1 MQTISSAELSLLE
14 SYSPVHLHLYVGGAE
29 IPAKLSTF
37 NLTSAVGDE
46 ALNCGNSVASVMQVG
61 AVAEPIYR
69 ILTTRAGEIITTRPE
84 NLFDTTWEQGQ
95 IKPATGL
102 NASDS
107 TKIRTAGFLRVT
119 PGKIY
124 TINRT
129 IATGVINIRGYDL
142 EQSYVGSSGDI
153 LELVSGTTVINPM
166 SAGVTS
172 CEIKIKSG
180 VHYIRIQDYSNDLST
195 VYTMSTEPETYQAFA
210 ARLLWRGVYGQE
222 IAVTWDVDGTT
233 EHSLFQ
239 GKVEKCVVN
248 SGRAQITAQDE
259 LFWNGSRLFAGQS
272 NYQTTV
278 SAQTVLET
286 IASEMGVTLN
296 AATSTLASG
305 VSIYNGFSSC
315 RDQLQLYQAAGYVA
329 GILGGNAVINRDGE
343 LAVVRYATKSFSTE
357 VYQGGSSAENEN
369 YAPSGVRFQRQITT
383 RITNADGT
391 ISESDTIATYSA
403 GDGSVEMENP
413 LANKAAATRAYNALR
428 SISSRKGTY
437 SFPMGI
443 QLEPGDVITVTT
455 MDGTYPVAIVS
466 QQLDID
472 GGVKSTVRGAGQMY
486 PNGVNGTMT
495 NTYTPTRNLMRSA
508 RLLGETAD
516 EEDEHDTDAD
526 EIFVPGHV
534 GPVTQRLNSLE
545 LEMLKV
551 KNLQAENAEIT
562 NANIQNIRAGNIDV
576 DALLAQDATVTGSFQ
591 VNCPFW
597 RLSVSGDGFSIGP
610 VVEGDISSIRMIM
623 NSTVGID
630 LFSMR
635 QPVSISGGGGVNL
648 YGGAGGVVAEDS
660 VVIGYGIW
668 PKTTATYDVG
678 MASYRWKTIY
688 LTTNPNVSSDRNVKH
703 DISEDVPDI
712 VDKLIPVQYKRKG
725 DPETV
730 YYGFIAQDVENA
742 LKQVGVDTDNI
753 GLVTFETD
761 AKGNKTN
768 YALSYEEFIP
778 LLTAKIQSQQK
789 QIDSL
794 TERLELLERMIN
806 DGR

>member
-1 MQTISSAELSLLE
+1 MQTISSADLSLLE
-14 SYSPVHLHLYVGGAE
+14 SYSPVHLHLYVGGTE

-37 NLTSAVGDE
+37 NLTTAVGDE

-61 AVAEPIYR
+61 AVAEEIYR
-69 ILTTRAGEIITTRPE
+69 GLVTRDGKAIVTRLGE
-84 NLFDTTWEQGQ
+84 Q
-95 IKPATGL
+95 IMAKFLWNGL
-102 NASDS
+102 
-107 TKIRTAGFLRVT
+107 
-119 PGKIY
+119 
-124 TINRT
+124 
-129 IATGVINIRGYDL
+129 
-142 EQSYVGSSGDI
+142 VGSTIGI
-153 LELVSGTTVINPM
+153 
-166 SAGVTS
+166 
-172 CEIKIKSG
+172 
-180 VHYIRIQDYSNDLST
+180 
-195 VYTMSTEPETYQAFA
+195 
-210 ARLLWRGVYGQE
+210 
-222 IAVTWDVDGTT
+222 TWDVDGST
-233 EHSLFQ
+233 EYNLFQ
-239 GKVEKCVVN
+239 GKIEKCVVN

-259 LFWNGSRLFAGQS
+259 LFWNGSRLFAGQR

-296 AATSTLASG
+296 AATSSLASD

-343 LAVVRYATKSFSTE
+343 LAVVRYATTSFSTE

-369 YAPSGVRFQRQITT
+369 YAPSGVRFVRQITT

-413 LANKAAATRAYNALR
+413 LANKVAATRAYNALR

-495 NTYTPTRNLMRSA
+495 NTYTPTRNSMRSA
-508 RLLGETAD
+508 RLLGDTAD
-516 EEDEHDTDAD
+516 EEDEPDTDAD

-562 NANIQNIRAGNIDV
+562 NANIQNIKAGNIDV
-576 DALLAQDATVTGSFQ
+576 DALFARDITATGVFQVRNTAYSLIQSNEGLQLGPGVGTEAPMSYLKLTNSLAWLGSRNTITIESAVSVVIRGSFGVLIGGNLAPSSYYDTGPSLGTEDSRWETVYCKKVDIGGNPAVARQRKTVTGTTS
-591 VNCPFW
+591 
-597 RLSVSGDGFSIGP
+597 SSGYISLGLGSGYRVLCVRRTDAGSICWP
-610 VVEGDISSIRMIM
+610 YW
-623 NSTVGID
+623 STAA
-630 LFSMR
+630 
-635 QPVSISGGGGVNL
+635 SGWYAHL
-648 YGGAGGVVAEDS
+648 ATTAATPAVVANTS
-660 VVIGYGIW
+660 VTLEVEYYA
-668 PKTTATYDVG
+668 AT
-678 MASYRWKTIY
+678 
-688 LTTNPNVSSDRNVKH
+688 
-703 DISEDVPDI
+703 
-712 VDKLIPVQYKRKG
+712 
-725 DPETV
+725 
-730 YYGFIAQDVENA
+730 
-742 LKQVGVDTDNI
+742 
-753 GLVTFETD
+753 
-761 AKGNKTN
+761 
-768 YALSYEEFIP
+768 
-778 LLTAKIQSQQK
+778 
-789 QIDSL
+789 
-794 TERLELLERMIN
+794 
-806 DGR
+806 

>member
-1 MQTISSAELSLLE
+1 MQTISSADLSLLE
-14 SYSPVHLHLYVGGAE
+14 SYSPVHLHMYVGGAE
-29 IPAKLSTF
+29 ISAKLSTF

-61 AVAEPIYR
+61 AVAEEIYR
-69 ILTTRAGEIITTRPE
+69 GLVTRDGKEIVTRLGE
-84 NLFDTTWEQGQ
+84 Q
-95 IKPATGL
+95 IMAKFLWNGL
-102 NASDS
+102 
-107 TKIRTAGFLRVT
+107 
-119 PGKIY
+119 
-124 TINRT
+124 
-129 IATGVINIRGYDL
+129 
-142 EQSYVGSSGDI
+142 VGSTIGI
-153 LELVSGTTVINPM
+153 
-166 SAGVTS
+166 
-172 CEIKIKSG
+172 
-180 VHYIRIQDYSNDLST
+180 
-195 VYTMSTEPETYQAFA
+195 
-210 ARLLWRGVYGQE
+210 
-222 IAVTWDVDGTT
+222 TWDVDGST
-233 EHSLFQ
+233 EYNLFQ
-239 GKVEKCVVN
+239 GKIEKCVVN

-296 AATSTLASG
+296 ADTSTLASD

-343 LAVVRYATKSFSTE
+343 LAVVRYATASFSTE

-369 YAPSGVRFQRQITT
+369 YAPSGVRFVRQITT

-437 SFPMGI
+437 SIPMGI

-495 NTYTPTRNLMRSA
+495 STYTPARNSMRSA
-508 RLLGETAD
+508 RLLGETAN
-516 EEDEHDTDAD
+516 EEDEPDTDAD
-526 EIFVPGHV
+526 KIFVPGHV

-562 NANIQNIRAGNIDV
+562 NANIQNIKAGEIDV
-576 DALLAQDATVTGSFQ
+576 DALFAKDITATGIFQVRNQAYSLTQDNNGLVLGAGIGSETPWSYLSLTNQVATLGTRGSLTIMGDQGVDIYNADLHDATADSLSVGGHPVVTKQTKTVTG
-591 VNCPFW
+591 
-597 RLSVSGDGFSIGP
+597 
-610 VVEGDISSIRMIM
+610 
-623 NSTVGID
+623 
-630 LFSMR
+630 
-635 QPVSISGGGGVNL
+635 
-648 YGGAGGVVAEDS
+648 
-660 VVIGYGIW
+660 
-668 PKTTATYDVG
+668 
-678 MASYRWKTIY
+678 
-688 LTTNPNVSSDRNVKH
+688 TTNTTGNISLGLNLSNYGVLCVSRTGAASICTPYTNVDGAWYAHITSTAATPAAVTSTSVTL
-703 DISEDVPDI
+703 V
-712 VDKLIPVQYKRKG
+712 VD
-725 DPETV
+725 
-730 YYGFIAQDVENA
+730 YYA
-742 LKQVGVDTDNI
+742 
-753 GLVTFETD
+753 
-761 AKGNKTN
+761 
-768 YALSYEEFIP
+768 
-778 LLTAKIQSQQK
+778 
-789 QIDSL
+789 
-794 TERLELLERMIN
+794 R
-806 DGR
+806 

>member
-61 AVAEPIYR
+61 AVAEEIYR
-69 ILTTRAGEIITTRPE
+69 GLVTRDGKEIVTRLGE
-84 NLFDTTWEQGQ
+84 Q
-95 IKPATGL
+95 IMAKFLWNGL
-102 NASDS
+102 
-107 TKIRTAGFLRVT
+107 
-119 PGKIY
+119 
-124 TINRT
+124 
-129 IATGVINIRGYDL
+129 
-142 EQSYVGSSGDI
+142 VGS
-153 LELVSGTTVINPM
+153 TVGI
-166 SAGVTS
+166 
-172 CEIKIKSG
+172 
-180 VHYIRIQDYSNDLST
+180 
-195 VYTMSTEPETYQAFA
+195 
-210 ARLLWRGVYGQE
+210 
-222 IAVTWDVDGTT
+222 TWDVDGST

-239 GKVEKCVVN
+239 GKIEKCVVN

-272 NYQTTV
+272 SYQATV

-296 AATSTLASG
+296 AATSSLASG

-343 LAVVRYATKSFSTE
+343 LAVVRYATASFSTE

-369 YAPSGVRFQRQITT
+369 YAPSGVRFVRQITT

-413 LANKAAATRAYNALR
+413 LANKAAATRAFNALR
-428 SISSRKGTY
+428 TISSRKGTY

-443 QLEPGDVITVTT
+443 QMEPGDVITVTT

-516 EEDEHDTDAD
+516 EEDEPDTNAD
-526 EIFVPGHV
+526 EIIVPGHV

-562 NANIQNIRAGNIDV
+562 NANIQSLKAGNIDV
-576 DALLAQDATVTGSFQ
+576 DALLAQDATVTGQFEVDNGSWQ
-591 VNCPFW
+591 LLV
-597 RLSVSGDGFSIGP
+597 DDTGFYLRRVTSQ
-610 VVEGDISSIRMIM
+610 
-623 NSTVGID
+623 NSYAYLTSKELTFTTEQKGVAGTV
-630 LFSMR
+630 
-635 QPVSISGGGGVNL
+635 PPYV
-648 YGGAGGVVAEDS
+648 
-660 VVIGYGIW
+660 
-668 PKTTATYDVG
+668 DVG
-678 MASYRWKTIY
+678 YFNTMILCAGATTLATGLNSELYVQGDTIFLQGSPNGTAARDCIVDVQGSMNPDITAAFSLGAASLRWNYIY
-688 LTTNPNVSSDRNVKH
+688 LSNNPNVSSDRNVKRE
-703 DISEDVPDI
+703 IREDLPDI
-712 VDKLIPVQYKRKG
+712 VDRLRPVRYKRRG
-725 DPETV
+725 DPDTV
-730 YYGFIAQDVENA
+730 YYGFIAQDVEDA
-742 LKQVGVDTDNI
+742 LKQVGIDTDNI

-761 AKGNKTN
+761 AEGNKTN

>member
-14 SYSPVHLHLYVGGAE
+14 SYSPVHLHLYVGGTE

-61 AVAEPIYR
+61 AVAEEIYR
-69 ILTTRAGEIITTRPE
+69 GLVTRDGKEIVTRLGE
-84 NLFDTTWEQGQ
+84 Q
-95 IKPATGL
+95 IMAKFLWSGL
-102 NASDS
+102 
-107 TKIRTAGFLRVT
+107 
-119 PGKIY
+119 
-124 TINRT
+124 
-129 IATGVINIRGYDL
+129 
-142 EQSYVGSSGDI
+142 VGSTIGI
-153 LELVSGTTVINPM
+153 
-166 SAGVTS
+166 
-172 CEIKIKSG
+172 
-180 VHYIRIQDYSNDLST
+180 
-195 VYTMSTEPETYQAFA
+195 
-210 ARLLWRGVYGQE
+210 
-222 IAVTWDVDGTT
+222 TWDVDGST
-233 EHSLFQ
+233 EYNLFQ
-239 GKVEKCVVN
+239 GKIEKCVVN

-259 LFWNGSRLFAGQS
+259 LFWNGSKLFAGQS

-296 AATSTLASG
+296 AATSSLASG

-343 LAVVRYATKSFSTE
+343 LAVVRYATASFSTE

-369 YAPSGVRFQRQITT
+369 YAPSGVRFVRQITT

-413 LANKAAATRAYNALR
+413 LANKAAATRAFNALR
-428 SISSRKGTY
+428 TISSRKGTY

-516 EEDEHDTDAD
+516 EEDEPDTDAD
-526 EIFVPGHV
+526 EIFVPGRV

-562 NANIQNIRAGNIDV
+562 NANIQNIKAGNIDV
-576 DALLAQDATVTGSFQ
+576 DALFAKDIMATGSFQ
-591 VNCPFW
+591 VNNGVWKLVQDTEGLTLESEASTGSLPSYG
-597 RLSVSGDGFSIGP
+597 RLVAWQSGCRMEVVQEASGAIKNYGFLCNGGLTPAASMYAGQNGI
-610 VVEGDISSIRMIM
+610 
-623 NSTVGID
+623 TVWEQVG
-630 LFSMR
+630 
-635 QPVSISGGGGVNL
+635 
-648 YGGAGGVVAEDS
+648 
-660 VVIGYGIW
+660 
-668 PKTTATYDVG
+668 TATDATVAIDGSTKILGDVVPALSSEYSLG
-678 MASYRWKTIY
+678 STSLRWNYIY
-688 LTTNPNVSSDRNVKH
+688 LSHNPNVSSDRKVKH

-712 VDKLIPVQYKRKG
+712 VDKLIPVQYKRRG
-725 DPETV
+725 GPETV
-730 YYGFIAQDVENA
+730 HYGFIAQDVEDA
-742 LKQVGVDTDNI
+742 LKQAGIDTDNI

-794 TERLELLERMIN
+794 AERLELLERVIN

>member
-61 AVAEPIYR
+61 AVAEEIYR
-69 ILTTRAGEIITTRPE
+69 GLVTRDGKKIVTRLGE
-84 NLFDTTWEQGQ
+84 Q
-95 IKPATGL
+95 IMAKFLWNGL
-102 NASDS
+102 
-107 TKIRTAGFLRVT
+107 
-119 PGKIY
+119 
-124 TINRT
+124 
-129 IATGVINIRGYDL
+129 
-142 EQSYVGSSGDI
+142 VGS
-153 LELVSGTTVINPM
+153 TVGI
-166 SAGVTS
+166 
-172 CEIKIKSG
+172 
-180 VHYIRIQDYSNDLST
+180 
-195 VYTMSTEPETYQAFA
+195 
-210 ARLLWRGVYGQE
+210 
-222 IAVTWDVDGTT
+222 TWDVDGST

-239 GKVEKCVVN
+239 GKIEKCVVN

-296 AATSTLASG
+296 ADTSSLASG

-343 LAVVRYATKSFSTE
+343 LAVVRYATASFSTE

-413 LANKAAATRAYNALR
+413 LASKAAATRAYNALR

-495 NTYTPTRNLMRSA
+495 NTYAPTRNMMRSA
-508 RLLGETAD
+508 RLLNETAD
-516 EEDEHDTDAD
+516 EEDEPDTDAE

-562 NANIQNIRAGNIDV
+562 NANIQNIKAGNIDV
-576 DALLAQDATVTGSFQ
+576 DALFARDITATGSFQ
-591 VNCPFW
+591 VDNGVW
-597 RLSVSGDGFSIGP
+597 KLVQDAEGLALESEVSTETLPAYGRIFVWQSGCRMETVQEASGIIKNYGFSCNGGLTPAANMYAGQSGI
-610 VVEGDISSIRMIM
+610 
-623 NSTVGID
+623 TVWEQVG
-630 LFSMR
+630 
-635 QPVSISGGGGVNL
+635 
-648 YGGAGGVVAEDS
+648 
-660 VVIGYGIW
+660 
-668 PKTTATYDVG
+668 TATDATVEIDGSTKILGNAVPALSSEYTLG
-678 MASYRWKTIY
+678 STSLRWNYIY
-688 LTTNPNVSSDRNVKH
+688 LSHNPNVSSDRNVKRE
-703 DISEDVPDI
+703 IREDLPDI
-712 VDKLIPVQYKRKG
+712 VDQLRPVRYKRKG
-725 DPETV
+725 GPETV
-730 YYGFIAQDVENA
+730 HYGFIAQDVENA
-742 LKQVGVDTDNI
+742 LKQVGIDTDNI

-794 TERLELLERMIN
+794 TKRLELLERMIN